1 MRILFLIFFI
11 LINLSAFATD
21 PVTKIAKANKAKDE
35 AEKAFR
41 AGEYEKA
48 IEHYSYLL
56 DSLNYDND
64 AAVLNRA
71 HSYFNLKDTLKAY
84 EAYRTASMSANKE
97 IKSTAFNQ
105 LGHLSEQQKQ
115 NKEALDF
122 YKEALKANPYN
133 KEARYNYELLK
144 KKLEEQEK
152 NKDQQKNQDQQN
164 QDQNKEDQQNKD
176 QQNKDQQN
184 SENQDKQE
192 GDDSEEAKKDK
203 DAEDS
208 TKDEDSE
215 KSMEDENAEKSREDK
230 DAEESQQNENA
241 KESQQNADEQKQQE
255 QEAQKEG
262 EQEQMKPSTKQKL
275 EAMNVS
281 EEKAKMILE
290 ALRNKEAQYLQQN
303 RKKATKRQD
312 NNKPDW

>member
-1 MRILFLIFFI
+1 MRILFLIIF
-11 LINLSAFATD
+11 LLLNSALFATD
-21 PVTKIAKANKAKDE
+21 PVTKIAKANKAKEE

-41 AGEYEKA
+41 AGEYQKA

-71 HSYFNLKDTLKAY
+71 HSYFNLKDTLNAY

-97 IKSTAFNQ
+97 IKSKAFNQ
-105 LGHLSEQQKQ
+105 LGNLSEQQKQ
-115 NKEALDF
+115 NKEALEF
-122 YKEALKANPYN
+122 YKEALKANPAN
-133 KEARYNYELLK
+133 SEARYNYELLK

-152 NKDQQKNQDQQN
+152 NKDQQQNQDQQN

-176 QQNKDQQN
+176 QQNKQDQNKNQEDQNSEDQQN
-184 SENQDKQE
+184 KEDQEKSQE
-192 GDDSEEAKKDK
+192 GDESKEQQDKKNADQQDKSEEQKDGEQQDQK
-203 DAEDS
+203 SQED
-208 TKDEDSE
+208 
-215 KSMEDENAEKSREDK
+215 
-230 DAEESQQNENA
+230 QQ
-241 KESQQNADEQKQQE
+241 SADEQKQQE
-255 QEAQKEG
+255 QEAKKEG
-262 EQEQMKPSTKQKL
+262 EQEQMKPSTKEKL

-290 ALRNKEAQYLQQN
+290 ALRNKEAQYLQQT

-312 NNKPDW
+312 SGKPDW

>member
-1 MRILFLIFFI
+1 MF
-11 LINLSAFATD
+11 INLSAFATD
-21 PVTKIAKANKAKDE
+21 PVTKIAKANKAKEE

-41 AGEYEKA
+41 AGEYQKA

-71 HSYFNLKDTLKAY
+71 HSYFNLKDTLNAY
-84 EAYRTASMSANKE
+84 EAYRTASMSTNKE

-105 LGHLSEQQKQ
+105 LGNLSEQQKQ
-115 NKEALDF
+115 NKEALEF
-122 YKEALKANPYN
+122 YKEALKANPTN
-133 KEARYNYELLK
+133 SEARYNYELLK

-152 NKDQQKNQDQQN
+152 NKDQQQNKDQQN

-176 QQNKDQQN
+176 QQNKQDQNKNQEDQNSEDQQN
-184 SENQDKQE
+184 KEDQEKSQE
-192 GDDSEEAKKDK
+192 GDESKEQQDKKNADQQDKSEEQKDGEQQDQK
-203 DAEDS
+203 SQED
-208 TKDEDSE
+208 
-215 KSMEDENAEKSREDK
+215 
-230 DAEESQQNENA
+230 QQ
-241 KESQQNADEQKQQE
+241 SADEQKQQE
-255 QEAQKEG
+255 QEAKKEG
-262 EQEQMKPSTKQKL
+262 EQEQMKPSTKEKL

-290 ALRNKEAQYLQQN
+290 ALRNKEAQYLQQT

-312 NNKPDW
+312 SGKPDW

>member
-1 MRILFLIFFI
+1 MRNFFLIIF
-11 LINLSAFATD
+11 LLLNSALYATD
-21 PVTKIAKANKAKDE
+21 PVTKIAKANKAKEE

-41 AGEYEKA
+41 AGEYQKA

-71 HSYFNLKDTLKAY
+71 HSYFNLKDTLNAY
-84 EAYRTASMSANKE
+84 EAYRTASMSANRE

-105 LGHLSEQQKQ
+105 LGNLSEQQKQ
-115 NKEALDF
+115 NKEALEF
-122 YKEALKANPYN
+122 YKEALKANPAN
-133 KEARYNYELLK
+133 SEARYNYELLK

-152 NKDQQKNQDQQN
+152 NKDQQQNKDQQN

-176 QQNKDQQN
+176 QQKKQDQNKNQEDQNSEDQQN
-184 SENQDKQE
+184 KEDQEKSQE
-192 GDDSEEAKKDK
+192 GDESKEQQDKKNADQQDKSEEQKDGEQQDQK
-203 DAEDS
+203 SQED
-208 TKDEDSE
+208 
-215 KSMEDENAEKSREDK
+215 
-230 DAEESQQNENA
+230 QQ
-241 KESQQNADEQKQQE
+241 SADEQKQQE
-255 QEAQKEG
+255 QEAKKEG
-262 EQEQMKPSTKQKL
+262 EEEQMKPSTKEKL

-290 ALRNKEAQYLQQN
+290 ALRNKEAQYLQQT

-312 NNKPDW
+312 SGKPDW